1 MPPRHRPAV
10 SPRSTESDLAAAAP
24 AALSANERSGDGGD
38 DVGLPRLPEPFHR
51 VYSPPEAPKVRTRRS
66 GVISAIAA
74 VVAAVALA
82 AAGIFAFARGGT
94 RPGGEAA
101 SATHVPTRPRGTV
114 RATPL
119 PAKPPQPLVFAT
131 IPNACHVLSAQAVR
145 RFVPT
150 SGPKID
156 KMGAETASVCK
167 YSLSRGPRYHAIQ
180 VDARAFLP
188 KYLHDEATSM
198 TIWSYE
204 AQWKQAVKDLT
215 PDTSSL
221 RRIGGLGDAAFER
234 YWVDRDVHVAVG
246 EATVRYRNVVL
257 RMQYSEQQPTAAGRA
272 ASEQRCLANAIAAA
286 RAGLPAFH

>member
-1 MPPRHRPAV
+1 
-10 SPRSTESDLAAAAP
+10 
-24 AALSANERSGDGGD
+24 
-38 DVGLPRLPEPFHR
+38 VGLPRLPEPFHR

-66 GVISAIAA
+66 GVIGAIVA
-74 VVAAVALA
+74 VVAAVAVA
-82 AAGIFAFARGGT
+82 AVGIFTFTRGGV
-94 RPGGEAA
+94 RPGA
-101 SATHVPTRPRGTV
+101 SSSTLTNASTHPRGTIK
-114 RATPL
+114 ATPPPATPP
-119 PAKPPQPLVFAT
+119 PAKPAQPPVLAA
-131 IPNACHVLSAQAVR
+131 IPNACDVLSPDAVR

-167 YSLSRGPRYHAIQ
+167 YSLSQGPRYRAVQ

-188 KYLHDEATSM
+188 KYMHDEATSM

-234 YWVDRDVHVAVG
+234 YWIDRDVHVAVG